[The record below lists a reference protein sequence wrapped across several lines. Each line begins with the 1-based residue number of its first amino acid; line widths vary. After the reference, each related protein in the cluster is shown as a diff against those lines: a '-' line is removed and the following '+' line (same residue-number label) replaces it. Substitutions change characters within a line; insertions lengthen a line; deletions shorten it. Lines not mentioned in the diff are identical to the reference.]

1 MYISSSGVCIK
12 SSHRL
17 ISHRMIPVTH
27 LEQSPENLTCTGLY
41 TSRVVLGSDTGLLC
55 QGRSWQ
61 NFETLGNSADLTLNI
76 SSINPH
82 ILRWSSYTLF
92 LCQGRETETMQ
103 LSCFVHKNDVKFTQA
118 APTLHRYSRQL
129 QHFQST
135 LSKTSYLNA

>member
-17 ISHRMIPVTH
+17 ISHRLIPVTVTR
-27 LEQSPENLTCTGLY
+27 LEQSPENLTRTGLY
-41 TSRVVLGSDTGLLC
+41 ASRVVLGSDTGLLC

-103 LSCFVHKNDVKFTQA
+103 LSCFVHKNDVKFIQA
-118 APTLHRYSRQL
+118 VPTLHRYSRQL

-135 LSKTSYLNA
+135 